1 MKNTKSIILS
11 LFLTI
16 CLGLCSLSFLFVPL
30 TTVNAASE
38 PSQPSTITLFSF
50 LKITSYDKIYDET
63 DLISEQSAPTLYINS
78 SITIHNKTE
87 TVIFY
92 GLAENKTTTSSQ
104 LNSLGQ
110 EGSSATI
117 EYTGSGEAQFLNVV
131 QSASGTSTF
140 YSIRLIQTKTNFN
153 KTNIFSWSYKK
164 DSSDITL
171 SAPTKGSIYPSL
183 TATLNYEHNSIASSN
198 SPLTIDMTYN
208 GQKYSIINNGTEFIA
223 HGTHFGASINS
234 LVFSAPGPYTI
245 EIYDGTYKPS
255 KYNNNQNYL
264 KYEFVIEPTDNAYN
278 TFKSGYSSFYYTL
291 QTKTNDGSIGT
302 YLPVGGADAGG
313 ELINTNTSVLL
324 TLHNVDKVKDFLNL
338 SLQTTISNDKGGVT
352 NDTTIYNQNHF
363 GNNITYQIP
372 LDKHG
377 TYTITIVNGSDSM
390 SDSISDSI
398 YKSILNIYK
407 DIVFDHS
414 ASGTNVIQ
422 TETINAEVKT
432 SYRFK
437 YSSGD
442 VAITNTQ
449 TSSADYKTV
458 NAKSSISGID
468 NNESSSQMV
477 KLTINGVGQIRVD
490 TTIDG
495 STSTMYVSDGS
506 TINYS
511 ESGTYYVKITDE
523 MGNVV
528 TRSFKISIQMNTAS
542 LILIIV
548 GSVLLVALVIIIVF
562 TRRKVRVR

>member
-16 CLGLCSLSFLFVPL
+16 CLSLCSLSFLFVPL

-38 PSQPSTITLFSF
+38 PSQPSKSTLFSF
-50 LKITSYDKIYDET
+50 LKITSYGKIYDET
-63 DLISEQSAPTLYINS
+63 DLTPSISEQSAPTLYINS
-78 SITIHNKTE
+78 SITIHNKTG

-92 GLAENKTTTSSQ
+92 GLAEDKTTTSSQ
-104 LNSLGQ
+104 LNPLGQ

-131 QSASGTSTF
+131 QSASGTSTY

-153 KTNIFSWSYKK
+153 KTKIFSWSYNKA
-164 DSSDITL
+164 SSDITL

-183 TATLNYEHNSIASSN
+183 TATLNYVHNSIASSN

-208 GQKYSIINNGTEFIA
+208 GQKYNIINNGTEFIA
-223 HGTHFGASINS
+223 HGTHFGSSINS

-264 KYEFVIEPTDNAYN
+264 KYEFVIEPTDNSYN

-291 QTKTNDGSIGT
+291 QTKTNDGSIET
-302 YLPVGGADAGG
+302 YLPVGGADANN

-324 TLHNVDKVKDFLNL
+324 TLHNVDKVKEWLEL

-352 NDTTIYNQNHF
+352 NDTITYNQNHF
-363 GNNITYQIP
+363 GNSETYQIL

-377 TYTITIVNGSDSM
+377 TYTITLNGSVSM
-390 SDSISDSI
+390 

-407 DIVFDHS
+407 DIILDHS
-414 ASGTNVIQ
+414 ASGTNIIR

-432 SYRFK
+432 SYIFK
-437 YSSGD
+437 YSSD
-442 VAITNTQ
+442 NVITITNTQ

-477 KLTINGVGQIRVD
+477 KLIINGVGQIRVD